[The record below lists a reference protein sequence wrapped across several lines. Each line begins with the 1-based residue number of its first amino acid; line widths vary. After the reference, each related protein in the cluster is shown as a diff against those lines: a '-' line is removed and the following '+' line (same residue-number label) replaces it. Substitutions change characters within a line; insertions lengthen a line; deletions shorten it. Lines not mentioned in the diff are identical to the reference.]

1 MKVFSEAV
9 NSLDQNAIEA
19 NSRLRANLAGVRSI
33 VAFGSARGGVGK
45 SALAV
50 NIAASLALARR
61 KVGLVDGDLNSPT
74 VLSMLGMKPPRRML
88 ADTIE
93 PGAGPLGLRIAA
105 SNLLPD
111 IEPPPISFLEPD
123 LQPAELANGHATGE
137 PGYLATLRRLLG
149 QTRFGALD
157 TLLIDLA
164 PGVENIHRIA
174 AVLPR
179 TALVLVSQSSE
190 LAARAARSALTAV
203 GLNSTA
209 VLGIVENMAGF
220 NCDGCHTVRPLV
232 PQGGLGTMAREV
244 GVPIIERLP
253 FDPRLAE
260 TCDRGVLFIRE
271 YPDTPLAKQI
281 AAIANTIAGAAPELY
296 PAESPQLTT
305 IGSK

>member
-1 MKVFSEAV
+1 MRVFSEAV
-9 NSLDQNAIEA
+9 SAFDQNAIEA
-19 NSRLRANLAGVRSI
+19 NSRLRANLAGVRLI

-61 KVGLVDGDLNSPT
+61 KVGLVDGDLNSPSI
-74 VLSMLGMKPPRRML
+74 LSMLGMKPPRRML
-88 ADTIE
+88 ADTVE
-93 PGAGPLGLRIAA
+93 PGAGPLGLRIAG

-111 IEPPPISFLEPD
+111 NDPPPISFLEPD
-123 LQPAELANGHATGE
+123 TQPLELANGHVTNE

-164 PGVENIHRIA
+164 PGIENIHRIA

-190 LAARAARSALTAV
+190 LAARAARSALTAA
-203 GLNSTA
+203 GQNSTA

-232 PQGGLGTMAREV
+232 PQGGLGTMAREA

-281 AAIANTIAGAAPELY
+281 AAIANTIASAMPDSYLVETREL
-296 PAESPQLTT
+296 TV
-305 IGSK
+305 GSK